1 MKCPKCGMKM
11 NKTDYCF
18 HCGYMTNGNIIDT
31 QKETPPSELELYFG
45 TKYDK
50 ITKNENWYFSGLL
63 GPTYIFCHG
72 YYLIGLLLIII
83 DSFLSLSIMLLNHA
97 FLYHYIVLLANAVYI
112 VINRVLWATIGNMIY
127 IRLLVLRLNKLERKN
142 KEYYKKE
149 IQNLYSKDNKMII
162 IKYIIFGLLFL
173 LLFIYIRS
181 IIYNKLGF
189 L

>member
-31 QKETPPSELELYFG
+31 KKETPPSELELYFG

-97 FLYHYIVLLANAVYI
+97 FLYYYIVLLANAIYI
-112 VINRVLWATIGNMIY
+112 AINRVLWATIGNMIY
-127 IRLLVLRLNKLERKN
+127 IRLLVLRLNSIKRKN
-142 KEYYKKE
+142 KEYYAKE

-173 LLFIYIRS
+173 FLFLYIRS
-181 IIYNKLGF
+181 IVYNKLGF